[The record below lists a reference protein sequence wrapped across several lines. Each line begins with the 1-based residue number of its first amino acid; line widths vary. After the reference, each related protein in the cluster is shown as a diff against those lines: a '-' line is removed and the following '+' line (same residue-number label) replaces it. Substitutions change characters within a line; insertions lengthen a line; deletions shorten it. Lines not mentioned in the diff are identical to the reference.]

1 MINGDKTIKEVVMGS
16 VEKYLFEPNTKE
28 TQEKIKNDVVENVK
42 EYLNLVEISITEN
55 KL

>member
-1 MINGDKTIKEVVMGS
+1 MINGDKRIKEVVMES

-42 EYLNLVEISITEN
+42 EYLNLFEINITEN
-55 KL
+55 K